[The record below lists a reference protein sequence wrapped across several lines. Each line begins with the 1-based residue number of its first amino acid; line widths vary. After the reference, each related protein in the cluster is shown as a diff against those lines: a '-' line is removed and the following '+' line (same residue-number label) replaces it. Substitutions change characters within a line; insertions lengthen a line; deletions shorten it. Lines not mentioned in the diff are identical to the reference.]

1 MSDPVS
7 IVNQKAEM
15 LSLVQAGLG
24 HSVGED
30 TIAGLMRMQSRLQS
44 RIAELG
50 DMLSVHQI
58 SAENYIVEMDRAMDE
73 ASAVGERLLG
83 RKDFH
88 AVFGEMKAS
97 NLFDIEEFFRE
108 NN

>member
-1 MSDPVS
+1 
-7 IVNQKAEM
+7 
-15 LSLVQAGLG
+15 
-24 HSVGED
+24 
-30 TIAGLMRMQSRLQS
+30 
-44 RIAELG
+44 
-50 DMLSVHQI
+50 
-58 SAENYIVEMDRAMDE
+58 MDE